1 MSDDPTRS
9 LVRTLVE
16 DLRPVRPLP
25 PLRRVVALVL
35 AVGAAAGGAGL
46 WLHGANPELLAAA
59 SHYPSFALIWAG
71 LLVVAVGGVTAALA
85 AAVPGRDLE
94 ARVAF
99 RITAVGAVIAV
110 GVGGIVALLGPASG
124 VPAAPATEAGV
135 CASIALLLGLPA
147 AAVACGFVLR
157 GAPGRPLACLA
168 AAAAGAVAL
177 GAFSNHMACRQH
189 DALHMILGHALV
201 PVFAA
206 LLVAAPAWLWL
217 RRREGRA

>member
-25 PLRRVVALVL
+25 PLRRALALVL
-35 AVGAAAGGAGL
+35 GVGAVAGGAGL
-46 WLHGANPELLAAA
+46 WLLGANPELLAVA
-59 SHYPSFALIWAG
+59 SRYPSFAVIWAG

-99 RITAVGAVIAV
+99 TVTTAGAVTAV
-110 GVGGIVALLGPASG
+110 GVGGAMALLGPASG
-124 VPAAPATEAGV
+124 VPAAPASAAGL
-135 CASIALLLGLPA
+135 CASMAMLLSLPA

-157 GAPGRPLACLA
+157 GAPGRPLASLA

-177 GAFSNHMACRQH
+177 GAFANHMACRQH
-189 DALHMILGHALV
+189 DALHLLFGHALA
-201 PVFAA
+201 PMFAA
-206 LLVAAPAWLWL
+206 LLFAMPAWFWL
-217 RRREGRA
+217 RSREG